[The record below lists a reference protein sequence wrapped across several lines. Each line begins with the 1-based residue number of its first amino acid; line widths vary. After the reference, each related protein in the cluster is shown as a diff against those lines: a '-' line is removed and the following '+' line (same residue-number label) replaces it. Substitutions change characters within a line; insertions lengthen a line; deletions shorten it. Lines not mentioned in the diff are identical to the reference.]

1 MAKRITSPLKI
12 VIAEKISA
20 AAVEQLKE
28 PGWTVLTADQVDG
41 KLSEHLES
49 ADALIVRSAVQADAA
64 LLANAKKLRAIG
76 RAGVGVDN
84 IDLDAATRQGIAVM
98 NTPGANAVAV
108 AGHTLGMMLATAR
121 HLRPADALL
130 HALPWENKTL
140 HSPEL
145 PR

>member
-1 MAKRITSPLKI
+1 MSKRITSPLKI

-64 LLANAKKLRAIG
+64 VLANAKKLGVIG
-76 RAGVGVDN
+76 RAGGGVGN
-84 IDLDAATRQGIAVM
+84 NDLDAAPRPGIAGM
-98 NTPGANAVAV
+98 NTPGGNAGGG
-108 AGHTLGMMLATAR
+108 AGHTVGMKLAR
-121 HLRPADALL
+121 GRP
-130 HALPWENKTL
+130 
-140 HSPEL
+140 SF
-145 PR
+145 